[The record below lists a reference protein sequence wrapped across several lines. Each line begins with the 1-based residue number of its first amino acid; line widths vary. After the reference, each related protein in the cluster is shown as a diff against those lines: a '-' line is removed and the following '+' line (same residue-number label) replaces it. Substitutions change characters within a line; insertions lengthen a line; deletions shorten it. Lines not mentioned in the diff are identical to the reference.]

1 MARTGID
8 SLNAGDSDS
17 LEVGAPKLRLTGNKM
32 AGGPYN
38 LGSDRKNA
46 AAVWQNMDEGDKSIY
61 NFNFEFFLQSGDWMD
76 QIQGSL
82 QTGDRQMAS
91 APHPDENW
99 DALWQDLREKG
110 EVPEIIR
117 NLQEFKNWFH
127 NQDFDI
133 DMSQRNRS
141 GIMQAAYGGTA
152 RPTYTQSRKQRMAY
166 GGIAGLDG
174 RKRYGIGSW
183 FQENI
188 MDPIKG
194 TADKL
199 IPNELKNPVGAA
211 LAGTALN
218 YAPVMMGLGEDTLIQ
233 KGLGAL
239 GVPEKY
245 TQTNALD
252 FLRSIGTD
260 PNVVS
265 GISGEINPFDPT
277 DPGKSRPIVGYDD
290 KTGNPIY
297 GPSEAEK
304 ADQGIISKGLEALK
318 KFVLPSGSG
327 TGTGYDDQGR
337 PIINWQDPLKYG
349 AMIGALDYALRDKT
363 PFPMDQ
369 TGIKFQTGAQAMA
382 DPELR
387 FKPQAQYANVAEG
400 GRIGA
405 ANGGIQGLMPRRGRV
420 MYPGGYAGTTWR
432 EFLEDK
438 TVRPNPDDKSWKD
451 VYYRWL
457 DQQKNKAQGGRIGA
471 QEGGLM
477 DLGGMEKDYREEGG
491 FVPIGG
497 QEKADDV
504 PARLSKNEF
513 VFTADAVRAAG
524 GGDID
529 RGAEIMENLMDN
541 LEAGGKV
548 SEESQGLEGARNMF
562 ANAQQLEKRII

>member
-1 MARTGID
+1 MAIDRTGID
-8 SLNAGDSDS
+8 SLNRELD
-17 LEVGAPKLRLTGNKM
+17 VGASAITYSGNQGPQDPRAMTDIDKIIM
-32 AGGPYN
+32 QHWLQQGGSY
-38 LGSDRKNA
+38 
-46 AAVWQNMDEGDKSIY
+46 GDDIPEAFK
-61 NFNFEFFLQSGDWMD
+61 Q
-76 QIQGSL
+76 
-82 QTGDRQMAS
+82 
-91 APHPDENW
+91 
-99 DALWQDLREKG
+99 
-110 EVPEIIR
+110 EIIR
-117 NLQEFKNWFH
+117 IYGL
-127 NQDFDI
+127 D
-133 DMSQRNRS
+133 RNRS
-141 GIMQAAYGGTA
+141 AYGGTA
-152 RPTYTQSRKQRMAY
+152 RPTYTQSRKQRMAG
-166 GGIAGLDG
+166 GGIAGLKNRPG
-174 RKRYGIGSW
+174 YFLGGIGDW
-183 FQENI
+183 LG
-188 MDPIKG
+188 DVK
-194 TADKL
+194 DKIVDDL

-349 AMIGALDYALRDKT
+349 AMIGAADYALRDKT

-369 TGIKFQTGAQAMA
+369 TGIRFQTASEAMA

-387 FKPQAQYANVAEG
+387 FKPEAQYANVAEG
-400 GRIGA
+400 GRIGFD
-405 ANGGIQGLMPRRGRV
+405 NGGS
-420 MYPGGYAGTTWR
+420 TWK

-438 TVRPNPDDKSWKD
+438 NVFVDPRDKSWKD
-451 VYYRWL
+451 TYYRWL
-457 DQQKNKAQGGRIGA
+457 DKQKNKAQGGRIGA

-529 RGAEIMENLMDN
+529 RGAEIMENLMEN

-548 SEESQGLEGARNMF
+548 SEESQGLEGARGMF